1 VKRTAAPN
9 VIAGLAARLTDSQ
22 DRETYSALVSYINEL
37 PPGDEFRQLTEML
50 GLLSLMGQR
59 LPDALGEFLAEL
71 RSQTKATADYHGQVD
86 ARLAELPREIA
97 AGVDLAAIAT
107 AMSEV
112 FRQQIK
118 DTGIA
123 DVTGQLKLS
132 TGEIKSLADDAS
144 ARLKPA
150 ASEIR
155 GVTAAISTEVR
166 KLVTAA
172 RGVEEHNARLVTR
185 ERSNRWGM
193 LSLAMLVVFLVGGLC
208 GILVEKRQTVD
219 ALVNIGAQIE
229 RVQTPATLPIA
240 DSSRKNGKRGL

>member
-1 VKRTAAPN
+1 
-9 VIAGLAARLTDSQ
+9 LAARLIDSQ
-22 DRETYSALVSYINEL
+22 DREAYAALVSYVNEL
-37 PPGDEFRQLTEML
+37 PPGDEFRQLMEML
-50 GLLSLMGQR
+50 GLVSLMGQR
-59 LPDALGEFLAEL
+59 LPDALAEFLAEL
-71 RSQTKATADYHGQVD
+71 RGQSKAAADYHGQLD
-86 ARLAELPREIA
+86 IRLAALPSEIA
-97 AGVDLAAIAT
+97 AGVDPAAIAT

-112 FRQQIK
+112 FRQRIK
-118 DTGIA
+118 DTGLA

-144 ARLKPA
+144 SRLKPA

-166 KLVTAA
+166 KLVRAA
-172 RGVEEHNARLVTR
+172 RYVEGHNARLMAR

-219 ALVNIGAQIE
+219 PLANIGGQIE
-229 RVQTPATLPIA
+229 RVQTPATLPNA